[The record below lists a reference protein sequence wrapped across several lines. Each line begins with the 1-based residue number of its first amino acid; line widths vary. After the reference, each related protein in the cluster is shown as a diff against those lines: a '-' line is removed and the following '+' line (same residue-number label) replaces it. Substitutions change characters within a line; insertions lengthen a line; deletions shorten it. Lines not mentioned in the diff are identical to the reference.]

1 MGLIQNP
8 KNYTGRELEEI
19 FFRPVFTGQNAEQ
32 LGIRVL
38 YNMPMPTTVHLWSP
52 AGNVLK
58 SYSAGWQ
65 GGDKAVKK
73 VRSIPMRKVKAE
85 TSFSASDYFSLVFE
99 QIVNSGEVNMQDLS
113 GTALE
118 AAETELFKKAVAEG
132 VRMTMWLGDY
142 DGEGPY
148 TTFDGLLKSI
158 YFSAVSD
165 DNMPTTTISGD
176 VTPDNVFSIV
186 DKTWKAA
193 TQTLR
198 SYKDEGQ
205 LAFFV
210 TSDIYDAY
218 ESYLDSRGVDSS
230 YREMADGR
238 AQLSYH
244 GIPIIN
250 IAVGDELAKTK
261 LPQTMCILS
270 DRRNLV
276 LAVNTADS
284 PETEV
289 RMWYNPDEMENRQRA
304 VFLAGATIIDPL
316 MVSFAFKPVA

>member
-1 MGLIQNP
+1 MALIQNP
-8 KNYTGRELEEI
+8 KTYSGRELDEV
-19 FFRPVFTGQNAEQ
+19 FFRPCFTGPSAEQ

-58 SYSAGWQ
+58 SYTAGWQ
-65 GGDKAVKK
+65 GGEKSTKK
-73 VRSIPMRKVKAE
+73 IRTIDMKKVKAE
-85 TSFSASDYFSLVFE
+85 TAFSASDYFSLVFE
-99 QIVNSGEVNMQDLS
+99 QIVNTGEVNMQDLS

-118 AAETELFKKAVAEG
+118 AAETELFKKAVAESL
-132 VRMTMWLGDY
+132 RMTMWLGEF
-142 DGEGPY
+142 GSETPY
-148 TTFDGLLKSI
+148 NTFDGILRAAYAAAGTESSTGVFNI
-158 YFSAVSD
+158 EAEVSYK
-165 DNMPTTTISGD
+165 
-176 VTPDNVFSIV
+176 NVFNVIDGV
-186 DKTWKAA
+186 WKAA
-193 TQTLR
+193 GQTLR

-218 ESYLDSRGVDSS
+218 ESFLDNKNLDVAYTETS
-230 YREMADGR
+230 AGR
-238 AQLSYH
+238 PTLYYH

-250 IAVGDELAKTK
+250 IGVGDEIKKTS
-261 LPQTMCILS
+261 LPKTICMLS

-304 VFLAGATIIDPL
+304 VFLAGATIIDPAL
-316 MVSFAFKPVA
+316 VSLGYKA